1 MGKLW
6 SSGTSTCLKIASEA
20 FNDNDFFQWQ
30 QRAVIPTV
38 YVIDW
43 IGNRISRDSKPSKKD
58 VGENVGE

>member
-6 SSGTSTCLKIASEA
+6 SCGTSTCLKIASEA
-20 FNDNDFFQWQ
+20 FNDNDFFS
-30 QRAVIPTV
+30 VTTKGSYPIV